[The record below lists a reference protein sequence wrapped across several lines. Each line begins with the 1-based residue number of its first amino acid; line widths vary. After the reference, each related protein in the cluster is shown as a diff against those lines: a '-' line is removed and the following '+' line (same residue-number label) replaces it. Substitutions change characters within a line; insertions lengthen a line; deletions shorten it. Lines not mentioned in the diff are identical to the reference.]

1 MWAEGRRHE
10 LEARLKVPYPTAHL
24 DAILLSGGL
33 DSSILAS
40 VFRPKYAITVGFGS
54 DAEDLTFS
62 EYVAKRFCKYH
73 VKVFLNTET
82 LLSIM
87 EKLIELMKTFDP
99 IEIRNSSVLYAGIE
113 ESKRR
118 GLAMVL
124 TGDGCDEL
132 FAGYDYMRRLD
143 NARKDMELELI
154 RLWQVMR
161 FSSHQIGDAL
171 GVRVLSPYLEKPFSD
186 YARSIDISEKVGSY
200 RGKNWGK
207 FVLRKCFEQE
217 LGEDIAWRSK
227 RAQEKG
233 ANITTITGT
242 INEAFYDD
250 EFLIEKTIALSE
262 GVSIRDKEHLYYY
275 LLYRRMFPPP
285 GTEYKASERR
295 CPNCLCQFKWK
306 GRYCRT
312 CGSYPVLPT
321 IKRDLQDGRN
331 EVVS

>member
-1 MWAEGRRHE
+1 MCVERRCHE
-10 LEARLKVPYPTAHL
+10 LEARLKVLYPPAHPE
-24 DAILLSGGL
+24 AILLSGGL

-40 VFRPKYAITVGFGS
+40 VFRPNYAITVGFGS
-54 DAEDLTFS
+54 DAEDIIFS

-73 VKVFLNTET
+73 VKVYLNTET

-113 ESKRR
+113 ELKRR
-118 GLAMVL
+118 SLAMVL

-143 NARKDMELELI
+143 NARRDLELELI

-171 GVRVLSPYLEKPFSD
+171 GVRVLSPYLQKPFSD

-227 RAQEKG
+227 RAQERG
-233 ANITTITGT
+233 ANITPIIDT
-242 INEAFYDD
+242 INEAFDD
-250 EFLIEKTIALSE
+250 DKFLIEKTTALSE

-275 LLYRRMFPPP
+275 LLYRRKFPPP
-285 GTEYKASERR
+285 GTGYKGSEPR
-295 CPNCLCQFKWK
+295 CPNCLCQFKWQ

-321 IKRDLQDGRN
+321 IKRDLKDAKN
-331 EVVS
+331 KVIS

>member
-1 MWAEGRRHE
+1 MWVERRCHE
-10 LEARLKVPYPTAHL
+10 LEARLKVLYPPAHPE
-24 DAILLSGGL
+24 AILLSGGL

-40 VFRPKYAITVGFGS
+40 VFRPNYAITVGFGS
-54 DAEDLTFS
+54 DAEDIIFA

-73 VKVFLNTET
+73 VKVYLNTET

-113 ESKRR
+113 ELKRR
-118 GLAMVL
+118 SLAMVL

-143 NARKDMELELI
+143 NTRGDLELELN

-161 FSSHQIGDAL
+161 FSSHQIGDSL
-171 GVRVLSPYLEKPFSD
+171 GVRVLSPYLQKPFSD

-227 RAQEKG
+227 RAQERG
-233 ANITTITGT
+233 ANITPIIGT
-242 INEAFYDD
+242 INEAFDD
-250 EFLIEKTIALSE
+250 DKFLIEKTTALSE

-275 LLYRRMFPPP
+275 LLYRRKFPPP
-285 GTEYKASERR
+285 GTGYKGSEPR
-295 CPNCLCQFKWK
+295 CPNCLCQFKWQ

-312 CGSYPVLPT
+312 CGSHPVSPT
-321 IKRDLQDGRN
+321 IKRDLKDTKN
-331 EVVS
+331 EVIS